1 MTPARWAAVAALAF
15 ALYFAIQG
23 GEYGTTHLLE
33 LRREVRQEEALV
45 ARLKVAVDSLARA
58 AKAIQQDPRTQER
71 VAREAFGMI
80 RKGEHLFRIVPGK
93 PGPARGRRLEDGAAG
108 R

>member
-1 MTPARWAAVAALAF
+1 MTATRWAAVAALAF

-33 LRREVRQEEALV
+33 LRREVSREEDQL
-45 ARLKVAVDSLARA
+45 ARLQVAVDSLERA
-58 AKAIQQDPRTQER
+58 ARAIQQDPRTQER

-80 RKGEHLFRIVPGK
+80 RKGEHLFRIVPGDT
-93 PGPARGRRLEDGAAG
+93 GRRLEDGPAG

>member
-1 MTPARWAAVAALAF
+1 VAAVAF

-33 LRREVRQEEALV
+33 LRREVRQEEEQV
-45 ARLKVAVDSLARA
+45 ARLKVVVDSLTQAARA
-58 AKAIQQDPRTQER
+58 IRDDPRTQER

-80 RKGEHLFRIVPGK
+80 RTGEHLFRIVP
-93 PGPARGRRLEDGAAG
+93 RDTGRRAQAPGE

>member
-1 MTPARWAAVAALAF
+1 VTLARWAAAAALAF

-33 LRREVRQEEALV
+33 LRADARWEHDQVV
-45 ARLKVAVDSLARA
+45 RLKVVVDSLERA
-58 AKAIQQDPRTQER
+58 VRAIRTDPRVQER

-80 RKGEHLFRIVPGK
+80 RRGEHLYRIVPVDTS
-93 PGPARGRRLEDGAAG
+93 RQLEWGSVK

>member
-1 MTPARWAAVAALAF
+1 VTPARWAAVAALAF

-33 LRREVRQEEALV
+33 LRGDVEREREQV
-45 ARLKVAVDSLARA
+45 ARLRAVVDSLTRA
-58 AKAIQQDPRTQER
+58 AEAIRRDPRVQER

-80 RKGEHLFRIVPGK
+80 RKGEYLFRIVPADTSR
-93 PGPARGRRLEDGAAG
+93 PLE
-108 R
+108 

>member
-1 MTPARWAAVAALAF
+1 MAALAF

-33 LRREVRQEEALV
+33 LRREVAQEEAQV
-45 ARLKVAVDSLARA
+45 ARLKQVVDSLEDAARA
-58 AKAIQQDPRTQER
+58 IQHDPRTQER

-80 RKGEHLFRIVPGK
+80 RKGEHLFRIVP
-93 PGPARGRRLEDGAAG
+93 ADTGRRLEDGAAG